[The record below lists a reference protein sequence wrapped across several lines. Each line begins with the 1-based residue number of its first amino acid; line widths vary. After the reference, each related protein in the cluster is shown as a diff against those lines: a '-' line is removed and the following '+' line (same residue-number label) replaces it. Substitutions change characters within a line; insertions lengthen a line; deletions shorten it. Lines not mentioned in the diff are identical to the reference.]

1 MKGYLDRIDD
11 NKYAVILVEETKK
24 EFVLPK
30 EELPEGSAEKSYFDL
45 TIENDRITSI
55 TLDEET
61 TFSEQK
67 KADDLMAKL
76 RSKSKGSKFK
86 KK

>member
-24 EFVLPK
+24 QFVLPK

-67 KADDLMAKL
+67 KVDDLMEKL